1 MESPSIKAA
10 FFDID
15 GTLYDHSTNQIPAKH
30 QEMLHLLK
38 AKGIKVCLC
47 TGRALPLIENLGILP
62 LFPWDGIVAGNG
74 SYTFD
79 KDLRVIEKSTIP
91 KASAQAVFQW
101 AKEHQIALFSAGNC
115 AFITIDNEE
124 SKTLLHHVSC
134 TNIPCRPLQESDE
147 FSVISLCVA
156 DTQSRI
162 KEIEQIPGLYVL
174 YNLLSIDLIRNDLN
188 KYKGIQ
194 TLMHSFGFL
203 DHEYMAFG
211 DALND
216 LEMLENA
223 SLSGAMEDG
232 DPRVLEKIKNHVP
245 SCRKGGLYTFL
256 KEQKII

>member
-15 GTLYDHSTNQIPAKH
+15 GTLYDHSTNQIPTRH
-30 QEMLHLLK
+30 REMLHLLK
-38 AKGIKVCLC
+38 AQGIKVCLC

-62 LFPWDGIVAGNG
+62 LFPWDGIVGGNG
-74 SYTFD
+74 SYVFD
-79 KDLRVIEKSTIP
+79 KDLHVIEKNVIP
-91 KASAQAVFQW
+91 KESAKAIFQW
-101 AKEHQIALFSAGNC
+101 AKNHQIALFSAGNC

-124 SKTLLHHVSC
+124 SKTLLQNVSC
-134 TNIPCRPLQESDE
+134 TNIPCRPLQDGDE

-156 DTQSRI
+156 DTQKRVE
-162 KEIEQIPGLYVL
+162 EIERIPGIHVL

-194 TLMHSFGFL
+194 TLMHSFGFSE
-203 DHEYMAFG
+203 HEYMAFG

-223 SLSGAMEDG
+223 ALGGVMEDG
-232 DPRVLEKIKNHVP
+232 DPRVLKKISNHVP
-245 SCRKGGLYTFL
+245 SCHKGGLYTFL
-256 KEQKII
+256 KERKII